1 MEYSSLVLMEKDKE
15 TGFIKREVGSFEVNE
30 GAEYVQKFFMVENIV
45 SLHFDTKRENVEEW
59 EFSAIFDL
67 FDKKPFI
74 DEGFS
79 IEDETEEYNPTFV
92 VKFEYEPDYLKMKEK
107 VDKCIDIIKAQME
120 KVFIDIEGKE
130 NDYK

>member
-45 SLHFDTKRENVEEW
+45 SLYFDTKRDVEEW

-92 VKFEYEPDYLKMKEK
+92 AKFEYEPDYLKMKEK
-107 VDKCIDIIKAQME
+107 VDKCIDIIKTQME
-120 KVFIDIEGKE
+120 KAFIDIEGKE

>member
-1 MEYSSLVLMEKDKE
+1 MEYSSLVLMEKEKE

-45 SLHFDTKRENVEEW
+45 SLYFDTKRDVEEW

-67 FDKKPFI
+67 FDKKPFT
-74 DEGFS
+74 DEGFE

>member
-45 SLHFDTKRENVEEW
+45 SLHFDTKRDVEEW

-79 IEDETEEYNPTFV
+79 IEDETKEYNPTFV

-107 VDKCIDIIKAQME
+107 VDKCIDIIKTQME